1 LLALLGANNLA
12 VLERF
17 AQRGHALDALPM
29 DAVQDLQAALQ
40 SLNLE
45 RARQICGDQ
54 LQALAGD

>member
-1 LLALLGANNLA
+1 
-12 VLERF
+12 
-17 AQRGHALDALPM
+17 M

-54 LQALAGD
+54 LQALAGE